1 MQVLDCTVEDDLKE
15 LIGTTYINNTH
26 LLFGSLLHK
35 NFTVKH
41 VWLGVVMGWVTFW
54 KISQKVCE

>member
-15 LIGTTYINNTH
+15 LIGTTYTNKMH

-41 VWLGVVMGWVTFW
+41 VWREVVIGWVTFG
-54 KISQKVCE
+54 KVS